1 MQDNKK
7 DSEVQVNKQKYPEE
21 LSNNL
26 SPNKSK
32 NVIVDTVINSQV
44 DELNGVG
51 IIEVQVGK
59 EESNILDATN
69 VSTPQFVT
77 WGMLFIGW
85 CITVIL
91 YRRNRKNVSSQRKS
105 DRHDQYVKE
114 FRDLIFNIETN
125 TIAFWTGQPKDDDQV
140 TLLNFQ
146 RELKE
151 LTSKAKEI
159 NKVGGITYQTKPF
172 IKLRRYVTLDND
184 VKPLKVDS
192 SRIIELRAIVSN
204 LTRSYIRNSDC

>member
-1 MQDNKK
+1 MQNNKK
-7 DSEVQVNKQKYPEE
+7 SSAEHVNELKPQEE
-21 LSNNL
+21 LPINS
-26 SPNKSK
+26 SPKKSK
-32 NVIVDTVINSQV
+32 KAIVDTVINTQV
-44 DELNGVG
+44 DELNGVV
-51 IIEVQVGK
+51 EVQAGV
-59 EESNILDATN
+59 EESKIPDVTG
-69 VSTPQFVT
+69 VSTPQMVT
-77 WGMLFIGW
+77 WGMLFVGW

-91 YRRNRKNVSSQRKS
+91 YRRNRNNVSSQRKS

-114 FRDLIFNIETN
+114 FRDLIFDIEVN
-125 TIAFWTGQPKDDDQV
+125 TIAFWTCQPKDEDQV

-159 NKVGGITYQTKPF
+159 GKVGGVTYQTKPF

-192 SRIIELRAIVSN
+192 SRIVELRGIVSD
-204 LTRSYIRNSDC
+204 LTRSYIRKSDC